1 MNSTGRAQ
9 TLALSGDTPPPPA
22 PDGLVL
28 WRRAR
33 PGRGVFTQRSSSVVR
48 ALGPSAAE
56 GSSSPWKLMSPL
68 RGAALTQ
75 PRWRDV
81 EGNMATSSVQM
92 LQPQAAPTGRPAS
105 ICWPG
110 SSNRPFR
117 GNLLPLRRWSPPGG
131 PGAAAYPR
139 TCGTGLAGHVVV
151 LRKGTVGLRPGG
163 DAGETSCAGP
173 GGLGGRGKG

>member
-1 MNSTGRAQ
+1 M
-9 TLALSGDTPPPPA
+9 
-22 PDGLVL
+22 
-28 WRRAR
+28 
-33 PGRGVFTQRSSSVVR
+33 VR

-81 EGNMATSSVQM
+81 EGNMATGSVQM

-117 GNLLPLRRWSPPGG
+117 GNLLPLSRWSPPGG
-131 PGAAAYPR
+131 AWCCCLSPHLWDRASRARRGAP
-139 TCGTGLAGHVVV
+139 
-151 LRKGTVGLRPGG
+151 
-163 DAGETSCAGP
+163 
-173 GGLGGRGKG
+173 